1 MTNSFQNEIP
11 KERVNIRLDL
21 HIGGA
26 QKKVELPLKLL
37 VTGTSVTERKIARCQ
52 GGGKTEI
59 NKNNYE
65 SVLAEFSPELK
76 LYVENMLALYL
87 HLSGTKSTTL
97 VRKPGTSTQNWKT

>member
-52 GGGKTEI
+52 GGVKQRLIKTTMRACSL
-59 NKNNYE
+59 NFLP
-65 SVLAEFSPELK
+65 S
-76 LYVENMLALYL
+76 
-87 HLSGTKSTTL
+87 
-97 VRKPGTSTQNWKT
+97 